1 MVDAKGGSR
10 RWAGSGTGRIPVQRD
25 VDTNIDRVDFSVV
38 RGRDEAQIIFMADE
52 LSDLHK
58 NFGEILAGF
67 REVGAASIG
76 MRDGP

>member
-10 RWAGSGTGRIPVQRD
+10 RWAGSGTGRIHVQRD
-25 VDTNIDRVDFSVV
+25 VDTNVDRVNFPVM
-38 RGRDEAQIIFMADE
+38 RGRDETKIIFVADE

-58 NFGEILAGF
+58 DFGEILAGF